1 MRPMVRAVIF
11 DMDGVI
17 SDTQSIYSQID
28 SDLLAAEGIDID
40 PADVTA
46 RFAGVKSALMFQTI
60 LWENGKGGDFNA
72 MADEKRQRYKEI
84 LERGVRSIPGS
95 LELIDSLKS
104 SGFQIAVGSA
114 SQLPLID
121 FILDSLKIRSKF
133 DAIASTEEVGKGKP
147 APDVFL
153 LAAKRIG
160 VSPEDCVV
168 IEDGLAGMIGAKRAG
183 MKCIALVPEGSNA
196 DYPVDIIV
204 HSLKDLTIEKIK
216 KL

>member
-1 MRPMVRAVIF
+1 
-11 DMDGVI
+11 
-17 SDTQSIYSQID
+17 
-28 SDLLAAEGIDID
+28 
-40 PADVTA
+40 
-46 RFAGVKSALMFQTI
+46 
-60 LWENGKGGDFNA
+60 
-72 MADEKRQRYKEI
+72 
-84 LERGVRSIPGS
+84 
-95 LELIDSLKS
+95 
-104 SGFQIAVGSA
+104 
-114 SQLPLID
+114 
-121 FILDSLKIRSKF
+121 LKIRSKF